1 MQEIN
6 HFGLTFTGRRT
17 NNQDAFVTINIDEK
31 AMFCAVAD
39 GMGGAAGGEVASK
52 LAIETAVEFLQGK
65 FKELVEPNSLKSILE
80 EMFLACQDAIT
91 RRLEQYSE
99 LTGMG
104 TTLTCILIYQNKYV
118 WGNIGDSRLYKLANG
133 KIMQL
138 TRDHTFVEEYR
149 EKFGNDI
156 PDHVAAQSNVITRA
170 IDGRGDQPDIFP
182 SSGFFSFLNPGDLFI
197 ICSDGLIFNKVED
210 KNTKP
215 FYHYITG
222 TNTLEEACKQ
232 LIALAFRA
240 GSSDNITIV
249 LISSGKIIRKRRKLK
264 RFKYPPQEITVQ
276 ESLKKR
282 KRSPKRITALIM
294 LFSFLIIVTGGIFF
308 YFFWKP
314 AANSVQSDIK
324 PPIIFQEQKPEK
336 SKNLS
341 SDKVI
346 FENFPE
352 FPDPVSLNTP
362 IYWYSPDFPE
372 LLARYK
378 LQLLSESKFIGKELF
393 RDNSTLD
400 VTLSEF
406 EAEDQLKYIELV
418 TIRLT
423 PEGIS
428 GVKVDP
434 VHHDFIV
441 KIRK

>member
-6 HFGLTFTGRRT
+6 YFGLTFTGRRS
-17 NNQDAFVTINIDEK
+17 NNQDAFVTININEK

-52 LAIETAVEFLQGK
+52 LTIETAVAFLKGK
-65 FKELVEPNSLKSILE
+65 FKGLVEPDSLKSILE
-80 EMFLACQDAIT
+80 EMFLACQDAIA
-91 RRLEQYSE
+91 RRLEQCPE
-99 LTGMG
+99 LAGMG
-104 TTLTCILIYQNKYV
+104 TTMTCILIFRNKYV

-133 KIMQL
+133 KITQL

-149 EKFGNDI
+149 EKFGNDL
-156 PDHVAAQSNVITRA
+156 PDHVAEQSNIITRA
-170 IDGRGDQPDIFP
+170 IDGRGDQTDIFP
-182 SSGFFSFLNPGDLFI
+182 SSGFFSFLNSRDLFL
-197 ICSDGLIFNKVED
+197 ICSDGLIFDKVED

-232 LIALAFRA
+232 LIALAFHA

-264 RFKYPPQEITVQ
+264 KFKYPPQEIIVQ

-282 KRSPKRITALIM
+282 KRSQKRITALIM
-294 LFSFLIIVTGGIFF
+294 LFSFLIIVTGAIFLYF
-308 YFFWKP
+308 YLKP
-314 AANSVQSDIK
+314 EANSVQGDVE
-324 PPIIFQEQKPEK
+324 PPIMFQEQKPEK
-336 SKNLS
+336 SKNLIS
-341 SDKVI
+341 NKVT
-346 FENFPE
+346 FEIFPE

-362 IYWYSPDFPE
+362 IFWYSPDFPE
-372 LLARYK
+372 LLAGYK
-378 LQLLSESKFIGKELF
+378 LQLLYESKFIGKELF

-406 EAEDQLKYIELV
+406 EAEDQLKHIESV

-434 VHHDFIV
+434 VYHDFIV